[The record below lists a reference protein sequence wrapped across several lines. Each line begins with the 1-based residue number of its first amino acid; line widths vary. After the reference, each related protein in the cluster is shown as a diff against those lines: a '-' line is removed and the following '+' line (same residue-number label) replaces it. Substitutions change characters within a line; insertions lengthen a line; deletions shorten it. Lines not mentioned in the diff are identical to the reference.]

1 MSVRSGIEHDIDS
14 DTFFDIPAS
23 NPISAFGGAAGAE
36 AEFESPATAY
46 LAYMKPITDNY
57 FLTGGIRWTQWN
69 TFEEIR
75 FEFDDAGG
83 PNPCLL
89 YTSPSPRDS

>member
-1 MSVRSGIEHDIDS
+1 MGLSVRSGIEHDIDS

-57 FLTGGIRWTQWN
+57 FLTGGIR
-69 TFEEIR
+69 
-75 FEFDDAGG
+75 
-83 PNPCLL
+83 
-89 YTSPSPRDS
+89 